1 MLSPVYTVKRAAA
14 LTGISADTLR
24 MWERRYGVVAP
35 VRTEGGYRLYDD
47 AAIARLT
54 AMHALVNA
62 GWAPRE
68 AAAQVT
74 SGTTLG
80 PIASR
85 PAESDGEASGGE
97 DADDADGVA
106 VDPELLVRLA
116 LAFDTESLRHALD
129 QVFADHDLSELV
141 DSWLM
146 PALHRLG
153 DAWQRGEVSVAAE
166 HFVSAG
172 VERRL
177 ATALDAIPTPE
188 NAPRILLGLGRGS
201 RHELGLLAFA
211 VLLRRGGLDAT
222 YLGCDVPPDSWV
234 VAVTTLDP
242 DAVVLGVHA
251 DSDVPAVRDAVA
263 AIQAARPRLAVLLG
277 GGRQEL
283 VGDGEPLGHS
293 LRSAA
298 HELTGRYRT

>member
-1 MLSPVYTVKRAAA
+1 MYTVKRAAA

-24 MWERRYGVVAP
+24 MWERRYGVVRP

-54 AMHALVNA
+54 AMHALVEA

-68 AAAQVT
+68 AAAQVA

-80 PIASR
+80 PIG
-85 PAESDGEASGGE
+85 EHSDHEASPGGRDPQPE
-97 DADDADGVA
+97 PGA
-106 VDPELLVRLA
+106 VDPDLLVRLA
-116 LAFDTESLRHALD
+116 LEFDTESLREGLD
-129 QVFADHDLSELV
+129 EVFGRRDLAELV

-146 PALHRLG
+146 PALRRLG
-153 DAWQRGEVSVAAE
+153 DAWQRGQVSVAAE

-172 VERRL
+172 VSRRL
-177 ATALDAIPTPE
+177 ASALDAIAAPE
-188 NAPRILLGLGRGS
+188 GAPRVLLGLGRGS

-211 VLLRRGGLDAT
+211 VLLRRAGLDAT

-234 VAVTTLDP
+234 VAVKTSSP
-242 DAVVLGVHA
+242 VAVVLGVHT

-263 AIQAARPRLAVLLG
+263 AITAAEPALAVLLG
-277 GGRQEL
+277 GDRQEL
-283 VGDGEPLGHS
+283 VGQGEPLGHS
-293 LRSAA
+293 LRSAVDDLA
-298 HELTGRYRT
+298 GRFRSSAR

>member
-1 MLSPVYTVKRAAA
+1 MLHAVYTVKRAAA

-24 MWERRYGVVAP
+24 MWERRYSVVAP
-35 VRTEGGYRLYDD
+35 VRTDGGYRLYDD

-54 AMHALVNA
+54 AMQALVTA

-80 PIASR
+80 PIGLRSGE
-85 PAESDGEASGGE
+85 PSDPGWAE
-97 DADDADGVA
+97 DDETPTA
-106 VDPELLVRLA
+106 DPELLVRLA
-116 LAFDTESLRHALD
+116 QSFDSAGLRQQLD
-129 QVFADHDLSELV
+129 AVFADNDLDQLV

-146 PALHRLG
+146 PALRRLG
-153 DAWQRGEVSVAAE
+153 DAWQRGDVSVAAE

-177 ATALDAIPTPE
+177 ATALDDVPVPE
-188 NAPRILLGLGRGS
+188 GAPRILLGLGRGS

-211 VLLRRGGLDAT
+211 VLLRHAGLDAT

-234 VAVTTLDP
+234 VAVTSSEP
-242 DAVVLGVHA
+242 AAVVLGVHS
-251 DSDVPAVRDAVA
+251 DLDVPSTRDAVA
-263 AIQAARPRLAVLLG
+263 AIQAARPGLAVLLG
-277 GGRQEL
+277 GGRQEQ
-283 VGDGEPLGHS
+283 VGSGEPLGHS

-298 HELTGRYRT
+298 HTLTSRFLPEPA